1 MKKLIVFAVALLL
14 FIGCKKDHNNN
25 NAADTLNGS
34 WEYRGTA
41 CYCEAAIDTNA
52 NKPGN
57 GNIFRFS
64 NGTYKHIE
72 KGQVIK
78 SGTYVIVSDSVTFAG
93 ATGPVNRIIYDGDT
107 GAAKTF
113 FRINGDKL
121 TLFGTVPLA
130 ADGPEEYYERL

>member
-1 MKKLIVFAVALLL
+1 MKKLIVFAAALLL
-14 FIGCKKDHNNN
+14 LIGCKKDHNNS
-25 NAADTLNGS
+25 NADPLNGS

-52 NKPGN
+52 DKPGN

-72 KGQVIK
+72 KGQIIK
-78 SGTYVIVSDSVTFAG
+78 SGTYVIVNDSVGSGGVTQQ
-93 ATGPVNRIIYDGDT
+93 VMRIIYDNDT

-113 FRINGDKL
+113 FRIGGDKL
-121 TLFGTVPLA
+121 TFFGTVPLA
-130 ADGPEEYYERL
+130 VDGPEEYYARL